1 MAKLY
6 GPMYAEIWRQALCL
20 PGYDDLFESL
30 AAEIAAYSGI
40 SEVKAQRLVSV
51 IIFCRRWIKRATTD
65 NERRSTDRGVK
76 LKHEH
81 LKGVRS

>member
-30 AAEIAAYSGI
+30 AAEIAA
-40 SEVKAQRLVSV
+40 L
-51 IIFCRRWIKRATTD
+51 F
-65 NERRSTDRGVK
+65 
-76 LKHEH
+76 
-81 LKGVRS
+81 